1 MVVAHKFWQTQ
12 LGGRRDVIGESL
24 QLNDRSYTI
33 VGVTPPEFQ
42 GCVTSLGF
50 DVYIP
55 QGISFPQDDRKARY
69 FQLLGRLR
77 PGVSLAQANA
87 ETSRAF
93 ARLAEAFPDSNR
105 GVAADVVPRW
115 RSKIGAEALLVPS
128 LATSQ
133 TVMLLLLLVVCA
145 NAMNLQLAQAA
156 TRGKEIAIR
165 LSLGAG
171 RARVVRQLLA
181 ESLLLALFGAALGT
195 VVAIW
200 GLELIDRIP
209 KPATMPIA
217 LQAHLHLGELL
228 YSVALAFGCALAFG
242 LAPALQSTRRNV
254 GEALKIGGRTS
265 GAGGRRRFQEF
276 LVGTE
281 IALTLV
287 LVIMAG
293 LFVKSFRNA
302 RELHPGF
309 NARGVALGS
318 FDLAA
323 RGYDQNRARL
333 FPAKLLTQLR
343 QTPGVQAAGVATW
356 VPLDLIFARPA
367 EFTFEGQE
375 KKEMA
380 EQTLWYEATQGYFE
394 TLQIPFVEGRDF
406 SEATEQRQEREAIV
420 NAEFVRR
427 YLPAGQSAL
436 DRRLVLRGEPYRIV
450 GVVQGAK
457 YNTLTETP
465 QPMTYLSFDGHWRS
479 RVTLFLRADGNIP
492 SQFGMMKDA
501 LQAVDPSVALLEP
514 RTFEKHIENALV
526 LQVVPAKILSVLGPL
541 AVTLAAIGLY
551 SVLAYA
557 VAQRTHEIGVRM
569 TLGATSG
576 GMVRLVLR
584 QGMVAVI
591 GGIAVG
597 VVGAYG
603 ASVRVSS
610 QLVEVRPGDPWLFTG
625 MPLMLAAVAVVAA
638 WLPARRAARVDPMIA
653 LRAE

>member
-1 MVVAHKFWQTQ
+1 M
-12 LGGRRDVIGESL
+12 
-24 QLNDRSYTI
+24 RS
-33 VGVTPPEFQ
+33 
-42 GCVTSLGF
+42 
-50 DVYIP
+50 
-55 QGISFPQDDRKARY
+55 
-69 FQLLGRLR
+69 
-77 PGVSLAQANA
+77 GVSLAQANA

-105 GVAADVVPRW
+105 GVTADVVPRW

-133 TVMLLLLLVVCA
+133 TVMLLLLLVVCT

-209 KPATMPIA
+209 KPTTMPIA
-217 LQAHLHLGELL
+217 LKAHLHLGELL

-242 LAPALQSTRRNV
+242 LAPALQITRRNV
-254 GEALKIGGRTS
+254 GETLKVGGRTS

-287 LVIMAG
+287 IVIMAG
-293 LFVKSFRNA
+293 LFVKSFHNA
-302 RELHPGF
+302 RELRPGF

-323 RGYDQNRARL
+323 RGYDQKRARL
-333 FPAKLLTQLR
+333 FPTKLLTQLR

-356 VPLDLIFARPA
+356 VPLDLIFARPS

-375 KKEMA
+375 KKDLA
-380 EQTLWYEATQGYFE
+380 EQTLWYEATHGYFE
-394 TLQIPFVEGRDF
+394 TLQIPFIEGRDF
-406 SEATEQRQEREAIV
+406 LEATEQRTELEAIV

-436 DRRLVLRGEPYRIV
+436 DRRLELRGVTYRIV

-479 RVTLFLRADGNIP
+479 RVTLFLRANGDVA
-492 SQFGMMKDA
+492 SQFGVMKDA
-501 LQAVDPSVALLEP
+501 LQAVDPSVTLLEP
-514 RTFEKHIENALV
+514 RTFEKHIDNALV

-569 TLGATSG
+569 TLGATTRG
-576 GMVRLVLR
+576 VVFLILR
-584 QGMVAVI
+584 QGLVAVA
-591 GGIAVG
+591 GGIALG
-597 VVGAYG
+597 WIGAYFV
-603 ASVRVSS
+603 SVRLSRE
-610 QLVEVRPGDPWLFTG
+610 LVEVPAGDPLLFICL
-625 MPLMLAAVAVVAA
+625 PLLLAAVAVLAC
-638 WLPARRAARVDPMIA
+638 WLPARRAAKVDPMVA